1 MANVIKEQELNNK
14 FWEIQ
19 DQLTE
24 LFEENKDASIIFAAI
39 GQKCEL
45 ASDDIPFPNL
55 LRGDTVSLGTMICEL
70 MSRSP
75 EFEQTVRMAVEV
87 FDEAK
92 NGKREE

>member
-24 LFEENKDASIIFAAI
+24 LFEKNKDASIIFAAI

-55 LRGDTVSLGTMICEL
+55 LRGDTVSLGTMLCEL
-70 MSRSP
+70 MSRCP

-92 NGKREE
+92 NGKKEE